1 MKKTLFLVSVS
12 AFLSFAISCGKSDN
26 TGQEKGNIDRNF
38 CFITDKTMDE
48 DVKKCKD
55 GATVVYISPQ
65 WGKDLTPLLG
75 ALFFCDLDKS
85 VVYTGAGLVCKFDK
99 SKTEKRQ
106 ELMEFVEDVYRK
118 ENMFRKSSPWNY

>member
-12 AFLSFAISCGKSDN
+12 ALLSFAISCGKSDN
-26 TGQEKGNIDRNF
+26 TGQERGNVGRSL
-38 CFITDKTMDE
+38 CLITDKTLDE

-75 ALFFCDLDKS
+75 ALFLCDLDKS
-85 VVYTGAGLVCKFDK
+85 VVYTDAGVVCKFDK
-99 SKTEKRQ
+99 SKTERKE
-106 ELMEFVEDVYRK
+106 ELMGLVEDMQKKLR
-118 ENMFRKSSPWNY
+118 PWNY